1 MKYDHWKMSNRARCI
16 AKTLQAVG
24 LAALLVV
31 MPPPRAS
38 FGQVPVPAAGPP
50 HTVAPAGA
58 PAAITAAEVIAKSSE
73 VTSLLGS
80 FAEKFAPSSEIDK
93 IERSLP
99 ETARQID
106 LDFADTSVTL
116 GEQPPLT
123 TIQAEQARWQY
134 RQLQV
139 NGWLTVLTQRAVD
152 LRAAYDV
159 LSRSALTW
167 AQTRDA
173 VQAEQAPAAI
183 VQQVATTLG
192 AIEAAKSQIKS
203 QEDAILGLQ
212 GGLAAELSRCDD
224 MLAQI
229 GRSQKSAVAGMLSR
243 ENPPVWSAELWAR
256 AKDTLP
262 TRLSTIARGFWTGIQ
277 AFLLDPTRGLPVFV
291 LMFLVLTL
299 ATTAARRRKR
309 QWTASGIGVSAVV
322 NVFDRPYSAAL
333 MLVLW
338 TTSSPVSPAPARVQD
353 LFLALGFLPVIRLVR
368 RMVDPRVLSMLFSVV
383 LLYVVDLVR
392 RALGGA
398 PLVEQTLLVIE
409 SAAAVA
415 ALAWL
420 LQHERLRHIPGQVP
434 PILRSRFTPSLLKLL
449 VVALA
454 VGGLTAALG
463 FTRLSRLVT
472 PAILNGAALAL
483 ILYAGVR
490 VARGALAIALRS
502 PPLDRL
508 QMVGRHCD
516 LLESWAQRL
525 LFWAAALVWVKR
537 FLQYVGLLDPVVA
550 AGSAVLETRLERGS
564 ISVSIEDILAF
575 GVTVWVSFL
584 LSAVVRFALREE
596 VYPRRGVARGM
607 SYAYSRLV
615 HYVILAAGFLVGLG
629 VLGLDLSKVSVLAG
643 AFGVGIGFGLQD
655 VVNNF
660 VCGLILLFE
669 RPVHVGDIVEVGGLQ
684 GEVRRIGIRASTVRT
699 YQGADIVVPNS
710 QFITAN
716 VTNWTLSDQLR
727 RIELPVGVNYGAP
740 AGKVIE
746 LLEATARANPNVLQT
761 PAPQCLF
768 MGYGDSSI
776 NFELRAW
783 TDQFDSWGAV
793 RSELATAVYDAVY
806 AAGFSFPFPQ
816 REVRV
821 LGQTGAATIEGG
833 ESGRFEERNPKSETK
848 TNDRT

>member
-1 MKYDHWKMSNRARCI
+1 M
-16 AKTLQAVG
+16 AKVFHAIG
-24 LAALLVV
+24 LAAVLFLT
-31 MPPPRAS
+31 PPSVHSA
-38 FGQVPVPAAGPP
+38 GPAATPEPP
-50 HTVAPAGA
+50 AATSPLAAPAA
-58 PAAITAAEVIAKSSE
+58 PPAAITAAEVIAKSSE
-73 VTSLLGS
+73 VSSLLGTL
-80 FAEKFAPSSEIDK
+80 AEKFAPSAEIEK

-99 ETARQID
+99 EVTRQID
-106 LDFADTSVTL
+106 VDFTDTSVTL

-134 RQLQV
+134 RHLQV
-139 NGWLTVLTQRAVD
+139 TGWLTVLTQRAVE
-152 LRAAYDV
+152 LRTAYDA
-159 LSRSALTW
+159 LSRTARTW
-167 AQTRDA
+167 TQTRDA

-183 VQQVATTLG
+183 VQQVISTLG
-192 AIEAAKSQIKS
+192 AIEAGQVQLKS
-203 QEDAILGLQ
+203 QEDAILVLQ
-212 GGLAAELSRCDD
+212 GSLAAELSRCDD

-229 GRSQKSAVAGMLSR
+229 ARAQKSAVAGMLSR
-243 ENPPVWSAELWAR
+243 ESPPVWSAELWAR
-256 AKDTLP
+256 ARDTLP
-262 TRLSTIARGFWTGIQ
+262 GRLSAIGRGFWANIRE
-277 AFLLDPTRGLPVFV
+277 FLMDPARGLPVLA
-291 LMFLVLTL
+291 LMFLAL
-299 ATTAARRRKR
+299 AFATVAARRRKR
-309 QWTASGIGVSAVV
+309 LWAASGIGVSAVV
-322 NVFDRPYSAAL
+322 NVFDWPYSAAL

-338 TTSSPVSPAPARVQD
+338 AASSPASPAPARVQD
-353 LFLALGFLPVIRLVR
+353 LLLALAFLPVVRLVR
-368 RMVDPRVLSMLFSVV
+368 RMVDPRALSMLFAMV
-383 LLYVVDLVR
+383 LLYMVDLVR

-398 PLVEQTLLVIE
+398 PLVEQALLVLE
-409 SAAAVA
+409 SAAAIA

-420 LQHERLRHIPGQVP
+420 LQHDRLRHIPGQIP
-434 PILRSRFTPSLLKLL
+434 PILRSRSGPAFLKLL

-463 FTRLSRLVT
+463 FTRLARMLT
-472 PAILNGAALAL
+472 PAILNGGGLAL
-483 ILYAGVR
+483 ILFAAVR
-490 VARGALAIALRS
+490 VARGALAIALRAW
-502 PPLDRL
+502 PLDRL
-508 QMVGRHCD
+508 QMVVKHID
-516 LLESWAQRL
+516 LLEGWAQRL
-525 LFWAAALVWVKR
+525 LFWAAALVWTRR
-537 FLQYVGLLDPVVA
+537 FLQYVGLLDPVVSL
-550 AGSAVLETRLERGS
+550 GSAVLEAKFERGS

-584 LSAVVRFALREE
+584 LSAVVRFALKEE

-615 HYVILAAGFLVGLG
+615 HYVILAAGFLVALG

-716 VTNWTLSDQLR
+716 VTNWTLSDQMR
-727 RIELPVGVNYGAP
+727 RFELPVGVNYGAP

-746 LLEATARANPNVLQT
+746 LLESTARANPGVLQT
-761 PAPQCLF
+761 PPPKCFF

-776 NFELRAW
+776 NFELRVW
-783 TDQFDSWGAV
+783 TDQFDNWGAI
-793 RSELATAVYDAVY
+793 RSELATAVYEAVV

-821 LGQTGAATIEGG
+821 LGGSGAGKIDDPRPGDGVEPSQK
-833 ESGRFEERNPKSETK
+833 E
-848 TNDRT
+848 